1 LKISVLPLE
10 HSPLFPYTKI
20 MHSVFAAGETTVRLD
35 EFSISKSIPDLG
47 TLTNVILRNAFVV
60 AGIVALF
67 LLIFG
72 GFGFIMSAGSGDAK
86 GMEKGK
92 QAITGA
98 LIGLALVVLSASI
111 VALVGTLTGTKGQLL
126 GQ

>member
-1 LKISVLPLE
+1 
-10 HSPLFPYTKI
+10 
-20 MHSVFAAGETTVRLD
+20 MNRVFAVNLSELSPAPQVKD
-35 EFSISKSIPDLG
+35 IG
-47 TLTNVILRNAFVV
+47 TLVNIVLRNAFVL
-60 AGIVALF
+60 AGIIALF

-86 GMEKGK
+86 GMQKGK

-98 LIGLALVVLSASI
+98 LIGLVLVVLSASI
-111 VALVGTLTGTKGQLL
+111 VALVGTLTGTREQLL

>member
-1 LKISVLPLE
+1 MCFVSPLE
-10 HSPLFPYTKI
+10 HSRFFPYTEI
-20 MHSVFAAGETTVRLD
+20 MQNVFAQSVNL
-35 EFSISKSIPDLG
+35 KDLAPAKGLTDIG
-47 TLTNVILRNAFVV
+47 TLVNIILRNAFVV
-60 AGIVALF
+60 AGIVTLF

-111 VALVGTLTGTKGQLL
+111 VALIGTLTGQKLL

>member
-1 LKISVLPLE
+1 
-10 HSPLFPYTKI
+10 
-20 MHSVFAAGETTVRLD
+20 MHKVFAAPVQLSTLAPAKNITD
-35 EFSISKSIPDLG
+35 IG

-92 QAITGA
+92 QAITA
-98 LIGLALVVLSASI
+98 AIIGLMLVALSASI
-111 VALVGTLTGTKGQLL
+111 VALIGKLTGQQLL

>member
-1 LKISVLPLE
+1 
-10 HSPLFPYTKI
+10 
-20 MHSVFAAGETTVRLD
+20 MHKVFAESVNLKSLSPASGILD
-35 EFSISKSIPDLG
+35 IG
-47 TLTNVILRNAFVV
+47 TLVNIVLRNSFVI

-92 QAITGA
+92 QAITA
-98 LIGLALVVLSASI
+98 AIIGLALVALSASI
-111 VALVGTLTGTKGQLL
+111 VALIGKLTGQQLL
-126 GQ
+126 GK

>member
-1 LKISVLPLE
+1 
-10 HSPLFPYTKI
+10 
-20 MHSVFAAGETTVRLD
+20 MQNVFAAVETTVRLD

-47 TLTNVILRNAFVV
+47 TLTNIILRNAFVI
-60 AGIVALF
+60 AGVVTLF

-98 LIGLALVVLSASI
+98 LIGLVLIVLSASI
-111 VALVGTLTGTKGQLL
+111 VALIETLTSTKGQLL

>member
-1 LKISVLPLE
+1 
-10 HSPLFPYTKI
+10 
-20 MHSVFAAGETTVRLD
+20 MHTVFAAAGESVNLQ
-35 EFSISKSIPDLG
+35 DLSPAKGIVDIG
-47 TLTNVILRNAFVV
+47 TLVNVILRNAFVV

-72 GFGFIMSAGSGDAK
+72 GFGFIMSAGSGDSK

-98 LIGLALVVLSASI
+98 LIGLILIVLSASI
-111 VALVGTLTGTKGQLL
+111 VALIGTLTGQQLL

>member
-1 LKISVLPLE
+1 
-10 HSPLFPYTKI
+10 
-20 MHSVFAAGETTVRLD
+20 MHTVFAAGGESVNLAD
-35 EFSISKSIPDLG
+35 FPISKGIPDLG
-47 TLTNVILRNAFVV
+47 TLTNIILRNAFVL
-60 AGIVALF
+60 AGIITLF

-72 GFGFIMSAGSGDAK
+72 GFGFIMSAGGGDAK

-98 LIGLALVVLSASI
+98 LIGLALIVLSASI
-111 VALVGTLTGTKGQLL
+111 VAVIGTLTGQKLL

>member
-1 LKISVLPLE
+1 MHHVYAEGQSVNLKEL
-10 HSPLFPYTKI
+10 SPAKGI
-20 MHSVFAAGETTVRLD
+20 ED
-35 EFSISKSIPDLG
+35 IG
-47 TLTNVILRNAFVV
+47 TLVNVIIRNAFVI
-60 AGIVALF
+60 AGVVALF

-92 QAITGA
+92 QAITA
-98 LIGLALVVLSASI
+98 AIIGLTLVALSASI
-111 VALVGTLTGTKGQLL
+111 VALIGKLTGQQLL